1 MKLNLKDKSK
11 KKTFHWKRCDLAV
24 IISIC
29 LASAFWAQSGYA
41 ELYFNPNFLSDDPDA
56 VADLSRFEQGQE
68 VLPGTY
74 RVDIYLNDNF
84 VASRDVQFVNA
95 ENDNAVLPCFT
106 SAELMKMGVRLLSVN
121 GKDTSKMAADEQ
133 CYALT
138 LLVEGSTADYN
149 VNTQRLDIT
158 IPQALMSNR
167 LSGDVSPDLWDEGI
181 NAGLLNYSFNG
192 NNTKDRN
199 GFDSNTAYLNLNSG
213 INIGPWRLRDNSV
226 WNYSDAGSPGKKS
239 QWQHINTW
247 LERDIKF
254 LRSRLTLGDTYSDEQ
269 LFDSINFRGVKL
281 ASDDNMLPES
291 QRGFAPV
298 VRGIARGTAQIS
310 IKQNGYEVYQTTVPP
325 GPFAINDIYSLNG
338 NGDLN
343 VTVTEADGSTQNFT
357 VPFSTVPFLQRE
369 GHTRYNLIAGEYR
382 SGNSL
387 QTRPK
392 FFQGTLFHGLK
403 MGWTIFGGSQL
414 SSNYR
419 ALDIGLAKNMG
430 ILGALSFDIT
440 QAYSTLVDR
449 SKHQGQSMRLT
460 YNKSFIDTGTSIR
473 SKHQGQSMRLT
484 YNKSFID
491 TGTSIRFSAYRYST
505 SGFYN
510 FADTTYS
517 NMAGYIYSDD
527 PADENQI
534 VSAYNLRH
542 NKRGKFQFNI
552 TQSLTDSTSF
562 YLSGTHQT
570 YWGTSGTERQ
580 LMAGINT
587 MFTDVSVSVNY
598 SLNKNYWMPRTDTLL
613 SANVSVPFSHW
624 MRSDNTSAW
633 RNASA
638 RYSMSSDLKGNTS
651 NLVGLYGNMLEDR
664 NLSYSVQTGYV
675 NGNSGGHESSYA
687 SLNYRGGYGNANAG
701 YSRNGN
707 YQQLYY
713 GVSGGVVAHANGV
726 TLGQSMSD
734 SVVLVKAPGAS
745 NVSVQNQPGVK
756 TDYRGYAIVPYAVAY
771 RENRIVLNPNTLPD
785 NVEID
790 DAIVDVVPTQ
800 GAVARAE
807 FTTHTG
813 LKILMTLMHNNK
825 PVPFGAVVSL
835 GNSSGIVT
843 DDGQAYLTGM
853 PASGKVKVQ
862 WGNSPNTQCSGN
874 YAITDAAPKDNLFNQ
889 LTVECR

>member
-95 ENDNAVLPCFT
+95 ENDNALLPCFT

-562 YLSGTHQT
+562 YLSGMHQT

-771 RENRIVLNPNTLPD
+771 RENRIALNPNTLPD

>member
-1 MKLNLKDKSK
+1 
-11 KKTFHWKRCDLAV
+11 
-24 IISIC
+24 
-29 LASAFWAQSGYA
+29 WAQSGYA

-771 RENRIVLNPNTLPD
+771 RENRIALNPNTLPD

>member
-517 NMAGYIYSDD
+517 NMAGYIYSDA

-771 RENRIVLNPNTLPD
+771 RENRIALNPNTLPD

>member
-357 VPFSTVPFLQRE
+357 VPFSTVPFLLRE

-771 RENRIVLNPNTLPD
+771 RENRIALNPNTLPD

>member
-473 SKHQGQSMRLT
+473 
-484 YNKSFID
+484 
-491 TGTSIRFSAYRYST
+491 FSAYRYST

-517 NMAGYIYSDD
+517 NMAGYVYSDD

-771 RENRIVLNPNTLPD
+771 RENRIALNPNTLPD

-862 WGNSPNTQCSGN
+862 WGNSPDTQCSGN

>member
-1 MKLNLKDKSK
+1 M
-11 KKTFHWKRCDLAV
+11 
-24 IISIC
+24 ISIC
-29 LASAFWAQSGYA
+29 FASAFWAQPGYA

-121 GKDTSKMAADEQ
+121 GKDTNKMAADEQ

-149 VNTQRLDIT
+149 INTQRLDIT

-239 QWQHINTW
+239 QWQHINSW

-382 SGNSL
+382 SSNSL

-473 SKHQGQSMRLT
+473 
-484 YNKSFID
+484 
-491 TGTSIRFSAYRYST
+491 FSAYRYST

-510 FADTTYS
+510 FADTTYN
-517 NMAGYIYSDD
+517 NMAGYISPDD

-570 YWGTSGTERQ
+570 YWATSGTERQ

-726 TLGQSMSD
+726 TFGQSMSD

-771 RENRIVLNPNTLPD
+771 RENRIALNPNTLPD

-835 GNSSGIVT
+835 GNSSGIVA

-862 WGNSPNTQCSGN
+862 WGNSTDTQCSGN
-874 YAITDAAPKDNLFNQ
+874 YAITDAASKDNLFNQ

>member
-771 RENRIVLNPNTLPD
+771 RENRIALNPNTLPD

-813 LKILMTLMHNNK
+813 LKFLMTLMHNNK

>member
-473 SKHQGQSMRLT
+473 
-484 YNKSFID
+484 
-491 TGTSIRFSAYRYST
+491 FSAYRYST

-771 RENRIVLNPNTLPD
+771 RENRIALNPNTLPD

>member
-95 ENDNAVLPCFT
+95 ENDNALLPCFT

-281 ASDDNMLPES
+281 ASDDTLLPES

-473 SKHQGQSMRLT
+473 
-484 YNKSFID
+484 
-491 TGTSIRFSAYRYST
+491 FSAYRYST

-562 YLSGTHQT
+562 YLSGMHQT

-771 RENRIVLNPNTLPD
+771 RENRIALNPNTLPD

>member
-1 MKLNLKDKSK
+1 
-11 KKTFHWKRCDLAV
+11 
-24 IISIC
+24 
-29 LASAFWAQSGYA
+29 
-41 ELYFNPNFLSDDPDA
+41 
-56 VADLSRFEQGQE
+56 
-68 VLPGTY
+68 
-74 RVDIYLNDNF
+74 
-84 VASRDVQFVNA
+84 
-95 ENDNAVLPCFT
+95 
-106 SAELMKMGVRLLSVN
+106 
-121 GKDTSKMAADEQ
+121 
-133 CYALT
+133 
-138 LLVEGSTADYN
+138 
-149 VNTQRLDIT
+149 
-158 IPQALMSNR
+158 
-167 LSGDVSPDLWDEGI
+167 
-181 NAGLLNYSFNG
+181 
-192 NNTKDRN
+192 
-199 GFDSNTAYLNLNSG
+199 
-213 INIGPWRLRDNSV
+213 
-226 WNYSDAGSPGKKS
+226 
-239 QWQHINTW
+239 
-247 LERDIKF
+247 
-254 LRSRLTLGDTYSDEQ
+254 
-269 LFDSINFRGVKL
+269 
-281 ASDDNMLPES
+281 
-291 QRGFAPV
+291 
-298 VRGIARGTAQIS
+298 
-310 IKQNGYEVYQTTVPP
+310 
-325 GPFAINDIYSLNG
+325 
-338 NGDLN
+338 
-343 VTVTEADGSTQNFT
+343 
-357 VPFSTVPFLQRE
+357 
-369 GHTRYNLIAGEYR
+369 
-382 SGNSL
+382 
-387 QTRPK
+387 
-392 FFQGTLFHGLK
+392 
-403 MGWTIFGGSQL
+403 
-414 SSNYR
+414 
-419 ALDIGLAKNMG
+419 
-430 ILGALSFDIT
+430 
-440 QAYSTLVDR
+440 
-449 SKHQGQSMRLT
+449 
-460 YNKSFIDTGTSIR
+460 
-473 SKHQGQSMRLT
+473 
-484 YNKSFID
+484 
-491 TGTSIRFSAYRYST
+491 
-505 SGFYN
+505 
-510 FADTTYS
+510 
-517 NMAGYIYSDD
+517 MAGYIYSDD

-562 YLSGTHQT
+562 YLSGMHQT

-771 RENRIVLNPNTLPD
+771 RENRIALNPNTLPD

-862 WGNSPNTQCSGN
+862 LGNSPNTQCSGN

>member
-771 RENRIVLNPNTLPD
+771 RENRIALNPNTLPD

>member
-1 MKLNLKDKSK
+1 M
-11 KKTFHWKRCDLAV
+11 
-24 IISIC
+24 ISIC

-771 RENRIVLNPNTLPD
+771 RENRIALNPNTLPD

>member
-11 KKTFHWKRCDLAV
+11 KKTFHWNRCDLAV

-771 RENRIVLNPNTLPD
+771 RENRIALNPNTLPD

>member
-1 MKLNLKDKSK
+1 
-11 KKTFHWKRCDLAV
+11 
-24 IISIC
+24 
-29 LASAFWAQSGYA
+29 
-41 ELYFNPNFLSDDPDA
+41 
-56 VADLSRFEQGQE
+56 
-68 VLPGTY
+68 
-74 RVDIYLNDNF
+74 
-84 VASRDVQFVNA
+84 
-95 ENDNAVLPCFT
+95 
-106 SAELMKMGVRLLSVN
+106 MGVRLLSVN

-310 IKQNGYEVYQTTVPP
+310 IKQNGYEIYQTTVPP

-473 SKHQGQSMRLT
+473 
-484 YNKSFID
+484 
-491 TGTSIRFSAYRYST
+491 FSAYRYST

-517 NMAGYIYSDD
+517 NMAGYVYSDD

-771 RENRIVLNPNTLPD
+771 RENRIALNPNTLPD

-862 WGNSPNTQCSGN
+862 WGNSPDTQCSGN

>member
-1 MKLNLKDKSK
+1 M
-11 KKTFHWKRCDLAV
+11 
-24 IISIC
+24 ISIC

-473 SKHQGQSMRLT
+473 
-484 YNKSFID
+484 
-491 TGTSIRFSAYRYST
+491 FSAYRYST

-517 NMAGYIYSDD
+517 NMAGYVYSDD

-771 RENRIVLNPNTLPD
+771 RENRIALNPNTLPD

-862 WGNSPNTQCSGN
+862 WGNSPDTQCSGN

>member
-1 MKLNLKDKSK
+1 M
-11 KKTFHWKRCDLAV
+11 
-24 IISIC
+24 ISIC

-167 LSGDVSPDLWDEGI
+167 LSGDVSTDLWDEGI

-440 QAYSTLVDR
+440 QANSTLVD
-449 SKHQGQSMRLT
+449 
-460 YNKSFIDTGTSIR
+460 R

-517 NMAGYIYSDD
+517 NMAGYVYSDD

-771 RENRIVLNPNTLPD
+771 RENRIALNPNTLPD

-862 WGNSPNTQCSGN
+862 WGNSPDTQCSGN

>member
-1 MKLNLKDKSK
+1 
-11 KKTFHWKRCDLAV
+11 
-24 IISIC
+24 
-29 LASAFWAQSGYA
+29 
-41 ELYFNPNFLSDDPDA
+41 NFLSDDPDA

-562 YLSGTHQT
+562 YLSGMHQT

-771 RENRIVLNPNTLPD
+771 RENRIALNPNTLPD

>member
-167 LSGDVSPDLWDEGI
+167 LSGDVSTDLWDEGI

-440 QAYSTLVDR
+440 QANSTLVD
-449 SKHQGQSMRLT
+449 
-460 YNKSFIDTGTSIR
+460 R

-517 NMAGYIYSDD
+517 NMAGYVYSDD

-638 RYSMSSDLKGNTS
+638 RYSMSSDLKGNAS

-771 RENRIVLNPNTLPD
+771 RENRIALNPNTLPD

-825 PVPFGAVVSL
+825 PVPFGAVVSI

-862 WGNSPNTQCSGN
+862 WGNSPDTQCSGN

>member
-11 KKTFHWKRCDLAV
+11 KKTFHWERCDLAV

-771 RENRIVLNPNTLPD
+771 RENRIALNPNTLPD

>member
-562 YLSGTHQT
+562 YLSGMHQT

-771 RENRIVLNPNTLPD
+771 RENRIALNPNTLPD

>member
-1 MKLNLKDKSK
+1 K

-562 YLSGTHQT
+562 YLSGMHQT

-771 RENRIVLNPNTLPD
+771 RENRIALNPNTLPD

>member
-1 MKLNLKDKSK
+1 M
-11 KKTFHWKRCDLAV
+11 
-24 IISIC
+24 ISIC

-167 LSGDVSPDLWDEGI
+167 LSGDVSTDLWDEGI

-440 QAYSTLVDR
+440 QANSTLVD
-449 SKHQGQSMRLT
+449 
-460 YNKSFIDTGTSIR
+460 R

-517 NMAGYIYSDD
+517 NMAGYVYSDD

-664 NLSYSVQTGYV
+664 NLSYSIQTGYV

-771 RENRIVLNPNTLPD
+771 RENRIALNPNTLPD

-862 WGNSPNTQCSGN
+862 WGNSPDTQCSGN

>member
-1 MKLNLKDKSK
+1 
-11 KKTFHWKRCDLAV
+11 
-24 IISIC
+24 ISIC

-771 RENRIVLNPNTLPD
+771 RENRIALNPNTLPD

>member
-310 IKQNGYEVYQTTVPP
+310 IKQNGYEIYQTTVPP

-562 YLSGTHQT
+562 YLSGMHQT

-771 RENRIVLNPNTLPD
+771 RENRIALNPNTLPD

>member
-1 MKLNLKDKSK
+1 M
-11 KKTFHWKRCDLAV
+11 
-24 IISIC
+24 ISIC

-562 YLSGTHQT
+562 YLSGMHQT

-771 RENRIVLNPNTLPD
+771 RENRIALNPNTLPD

>member
-1 MKLNLKDKSK
+1 
-11 KKTFHWKRCDLAV
+11 
-24 IISIC
+24 SIC

-562 YLSGTHQT
+562 YLSGMHQT

-771 RENRIVLNPNTLPD
+771 RENRIALNPNTLPD

>member
-29 LASAFWAQSGYA
+29 LASAFWAQSGYD

-167 LSGDVSPDLWDEGI
+167 LSGDVSTDLWDEGI

-440 QAYSTLVDR
+440 QANSTLVD
-449 SKHQGQSMRLT
+449 
-460 YNKSFIDTGTSIR
+460 R

-517 NMAGYIYSDD
+517 NMAGYVYSDD

-771 RENRIVLNPNTLPD
+771 RENRIALNPNTLPD

-862 WGNSPNTQCSGN
+862 WGNSPDTQCSGN

>member
-254 LRSRLTLGDTYSDEQ
+254 LRSRLTLGDSYSDEQ

-771 RENRIVLNPNTLPD
+771 RENRIALNPNTLPD

>member
-1 MKLNLKDKSK
+1 
-11 KKTFHWKRCDLAV
+11 
-24 IISIC
+24 
-29 LASAFWAQSGYA
+29 
-41 ELYFNPNFLSDDPDA
+41 DPDA

-771 RENRIVLNPNTLPD
+771 RENRIALNPNTLPD

>member
-95 ENDNAVLPCFT
+95 ENDNALLPCFT

-473 SKHQGQSMRLT
+473 
-484 YNKSFID
+484 
-491 TGTSIRFSAYRYST
+491 FSAYRYST

-562 YLSGTHQT
+562 YLSGMHQT

-771 RENRIVLNPNTLPD
+771 RENRIALNPNTLPD

>member
-1 MKLNLKDKSK
+1 M
-11 KKTFHWKRCDLAV
+11 
-24 IISIC
+24 ISIC

-387 QTRPK
+387 QIRPK

-771 RENRIVLNPNTLPD
+771 RENRIALNPNTLPD

>member
-1 MKLNLKDKSK
+1 MKLNLKDKSKK

-473 SKHQGQSMRLT
+473 
-484 YNKSFID
+484 
-491 TGTSIRFSAYRYST
+491 FSAYRYST

-517 NMAGYIYSDD
+517 NMAGYVYSDD

-771 RENRIVLNPNTLPD
+771 RENRIALNPNTLPD

-862 WGNSPNTQCSGN
+862 WGNSPDTQCSGN

>member
-1 MKLNLKDKSK
+1 
-11 KKTFHWKRCDLAV
+11 HWKRCDLAV

-771 RENRIVLNPNTLPD
+771 RENRIALNPNTLPD

>member
-213 INIGPWRLRDNSV
+213 INIGPWRLRDTSV
-226 WNYSDAGSPGKKS
+226 WNYSEAGSPGKKS

-771 RENRIVLNPNTLPD
+771 RENRIALNPNTLPD

-889 LTVECR
+889 LTV

>member
-74 RVDIYLNDNF
+74 RVDIYLNDKF

-771 RENRIVLNPNTLPD
+771 RENRIALNPNTLPD